1 MIWINSLSHSVDVP
15 PDLPFTVPAEV
26 MHIEELSTHLTSG
39 LYDSI
44 SSGSVKRRTL
54 CFGIYNVNPINGK
67 FAQDTVEFLF
77 YEGVSNPIKSGFA
90 FLYEAQHCAGSYRL
104 TSCQTGANYK

>member
-1 MIWINSLSHSVDVP
+1 MFWINSLSHSVDVP
-15 PDLPFTVPAEV
+15 PDLPLTVPVEV
-26 MHIEELSTHLTSG
+26 MHIETHLTSG
-39 LYDSI
+39 LYSI

-54 CFGIYNVNPINGK
+54 CFGIYNINPINGK
-67 FAQDTVEFLF
+67 FAQDTVEFLV

-90 FLYEAQHCAGSYRL
+90 FLYEAQHCAGSHRL